1 MTPPI
6 RPSVF
11 FDGRVASSLSR
22 RQSAAMEEKIL
33 ACFTW
38 PHIMTSV
45 MPSRL
50 QMSISLPSWPSEI
63 QWQRSASGSTSC
75 EASSWMAMTVIS

>member
-11 FDGRVASSLSR
+11 FEGRVASSLTR

-45 MPSRL
+45 MPSLLADVDQLAELAEGDPVAAGGERL
-50 QMSISLPSWPSEI
+50 HFFARLLPGW
-63 QWQRSASGSTSC
+63 R
-75 EASSWMAMTVIS
+75 